1 MPRDRIY
8 SIWLNMRQR
17 CSNPNASG
25 YKNYGGRGITVCNQW
40 NDYFVFQT
48 WALSNGYAPH
58 LTIERRDVDGNYEP
72 SNCYWATYS
81 TQIANK
87 RKRVGTKHNFIG
99 VRQLPG
105 GRWQSIIN
113 VNKSK
118 LISLGTYGCDHDAAQ
133 ARDDYIKANNLPHKL
148 NF

>member
-17 CSNPNASG
+17 CSNPKASG

-40 NDYFVFQT
+40 NDYLVFQT

-87 RKRVGTKHNFIG
+87 RKRAGTKHNFIG

-105 GRWQSIIN
+105 GR
-113 VNKSK
+113 
-118 LISLGTYGCDHDAAQ
+118 
-133 ARDDYIKANNLPHKL
+133 
-148 NF
+148 